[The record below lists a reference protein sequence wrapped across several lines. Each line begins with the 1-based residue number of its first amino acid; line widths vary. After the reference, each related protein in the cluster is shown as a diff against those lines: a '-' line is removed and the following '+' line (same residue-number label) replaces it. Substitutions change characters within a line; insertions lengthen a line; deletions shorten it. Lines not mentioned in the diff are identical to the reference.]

1 MRRTSPGCLSSSA
14 RATREDYG
22 PAGRGRAPGDPR
34 PSPKEPGSGRNRR
47 PRPGVSLLHTPHR
60 HAVPGPAEKETT
72 MKLVRRLVLLVL
84 ATVLLAA
91 TAYGVGHAGRPADDR
106 SATAS
111 SPSGRAPAAEQPTAA
126 APLPAAAHSPAP
138 VRTPAR
144 TPKP

>member
-34 PSPKEPGSGRNRR
+34 PPRKEPRSGRNRR

-91 TAYGVGHAGRPADDR
+91 TAYGVGHAGRPADHR
-106 SATAS
+106 STTTAS
-111 SPSGRAPAAEQPTAA
+111 SPSGRAPVAEPTAA
-126 APLPAAAHSPAP
+126 PAA
-138 VRTPAR
+138 
-144 TPKP
+144 